1 LLKYHYSIDLEECGG
16 SVFVEDAVV
25 IDAPLSANCKW
36 QIKTD
41 ENHVLVFT
49 VVRNGNFKQVEEFLT
64 VRNCP

>member
-1 LLKYHYSIDLEECGG
+1 MLK
-16 SVFVEDAVV
+16 DAVV
-25 IDAPLSANCKW
+25 IDVPLSAKCKW

-49 VVRNGNFKQVEEFLT
+49 VVQGGNFKQVEEFLT